1 MNALKTRTRA
11 GNKVIAAAVC
21 LGAILMSLGAGL
33 YAADSI
39 SPAHPATGTIIG
51 VIQIQGTPP
60 KLEPLKIVKDQDV
73 CKDVPNESL
82 IVGPGQGLQ
91 NVVVSLE
98 GAPTQTS
105 PAPHQARSV
114 YRLTN
119 AQCRFVPHVLVMQFN
134 TELEI
139 ANADPILHTVKALP
153 AQVNVGLYPGRTVQS
168 EVGKPR
174 LGPVKLTCEI
184 HPWMLGYVFFTD
196 NPYFAVTDLHGEYEI
211 DNVPPGKYQ
220 VRIWHELLGY
230 QVSTLTVTAGNT
242 TEFNFKFDSSKLS
255 PR

>member
-60 KLEPLKIVKDQDV
+60 KLEPLKIVKDRDV
-73 CKDVPNESL
+73 CKNVPNESL

-91 NVVVSLE
+91 NVVVSLV
-98 GAPTQTS
+98 GVPTQASST
-105 PAPHQARSV
+105 PHQVHSI

-119 AQCRFVPHVLVMQFN
+119 AQCRFVPHVLVMQYDN
-134 TELEI
+134 DLEI
-139 ANADPILHTVKALP
+139 SNADPILHTAKALP
-153 AQVNVGLYPGRTVQS
+153 VQVNVGLYPGRTIQS
-168 EVGKPR
+168 GVGKPR

-184 HPWMLGYVFFTD
+184 HPWMLAYVFLTD
-196 NPYFAVTDLHGEYEI
+196 NPYFAVTDMHGEYEI
-211 DNVPPGKYQ
+211 ANVPPGKYQ
-220 VRIWHELLGY
+220 VKIWHELLGD
-230 QVSTLTVTAGNT
+230 QVSNLTVTAGKT
-242 TEFNFKFDSSKLS
+242 TEFNFKFDSGK
-255 PR
+255 PAP